1 MSKIGKYLKSQGI
14 NDYNLTYSMWPLQ
27 PTAVNMAATGNAN
40 VNQTITL
47 QDNQA
52 WLLSDSYLVVEYE
65 VQVPNQ
71 AAAGSTQKVVTYP
84 NLFLNMIT
92 GANVSVGPC
101 SYQLPTGQQAL
112 TVPFI
117 YNLNKILNTNQ
128 DQSNMLSIA
137 NDGFFVSTSTNNYL
151 SPVAAPTAIE
161 SSLMGNS
168 YFKYNTGR
176 EYLCPPRGGAGTL
189 PETYTDYLYIP
200 LKQLFSMISNQELIT
215 GTLIFQ
221 MSLNYNVNQLFQVYP
236 AVANQNLEAVL
247 PIGFSIN
254 RINFHYT
261 LCTMPTIS
269 RFAMRDIVAANVKYV
284 LSNEVRYVSAGN
296 EAVGTISLNISD
308 VILQVAPNKVIGVC
322 FIPIIS
328 SVVGNPSFAK
338 FNSLNLPLGPP
349 DQNVVITQS
358 NYKSA
363 PGVLTCYD
371 YKIQI
376 GANYYPTNIIT
387 NYKNGPLASYYGYMK
402 SVVESFSYKT
412 DGSDTD
418 CALPYELWR
427 DYFQFYWTKLDLA
440 TKDAPM
446 TQATVNANFT
456 NATRATAPGTFGIR
470 LVCFTIHEYQFG
482 NSNLSQMG
490 GLPSGQEMLN

>member
-14 NDYNLTYSMWPLQ
+14 DNYNLTYSMWPLQ
-27 PTAVNMAATGNAN
+27 PTAVNMRETQNTN
-40 VNQTITL
+40 INQTITL

-52 WLLSDSYLVVEYE
+52 WLLSDSYMVVEYI
-65 VQVPNQ
+65 VTTPGVAN
-71 AAAGSTQKVVTYP
+71 QKVVTYP

-92 GANVSVGPC
+92 GANISVGPC
-101 SYQLPTGQQAL
+101 SYQLPTGSQAL

-137 NDGFFVSTSTNNYL
+137 NDGFFVSTATKNYL
-151 SPVAAPTAIE
+151 APIGAPTAIE
-161 SSLMGNS
+161 SNVTGNS

-176 EYLCPPRGGAGTL
+176 EYLSGAAAIS
-189 PETYTDYLYIP
+189 YIDYLYIP

-221 MSLNYNVNQLFQVYP
+221 MSLNYNENQLFQVYP
-236 AVANQNLEAVL
+236 ATANQTLAAVL
-247 PIGFSIN
+247 PSGFSIK

-284 LSNEVRYVSAGN
+284 LSNESTLFEVALNSVP
-296 EAVGTISLNISD
+296 GTINCEISD

-322 FIPIIS
+322 FIPIITFDGT
-328 SVVGNPSFAK
+328 SVNPAVANAQLVGFDGRPVTLEK
-338 FNSLNLPLGPP
+338 
-349 DQNVVITQS
+349 S
-358 NYKSA
+358 NYKSC
-363 PGVLTCYD
+363 PGVITCFD

-376 GANYYPTNIIT
+376 GANYYPSNIIT
-387 NYKNGPLASYYGYMK
+387 NYKEGPLASYYGYMK

-418 CALPYELWR
+418 CSLPYELWR

-440 TKDAPM
+440 TKEAPM
-446 TQATVNANFT
+446 TQCTINAKFT
-456 NATRATAPGTFGIR
+456 NATRGLIAGNCKLK

>member
-27 PTAVNMAATGNAN
+27 PTAVNMVATGNAN

-65 VQVPNQ
+65 VVVPNQ
-71 AAAGSTQKVVTYP
+71 AAGGTTQKVVTYP

-151 SPVAAPTAIE
+151 SPVAAPTAIG
-161 SSLMGNS
+161 SSVSGNS

-176 EYLCPPRGGAGTL
+176 EYLCPPRLVANDA
-189 PETYTDYLYIP
+189 PEIYTDYLYIP

-221 MSLNYNVNQLFQVYP
+221 MSLNYNATQLFQVY
-236 AVANQNLEAVL
+236 AATANQNLQAVL
-247 PIGFSIN
+247 PTGFSIN

-284 LSNEVRYVSAGN
+284 LSNESTDFTVAADSN
-296 EAVGTISLNISD
+296 PGTLNCEISD

-322 FIPIIS
+322 FIPIITYAGGPAAPPQLAGFS
-328 SVVGNPSFAK
+328 GGSVILS
-338 FNSLNLPLGPP
+338 
-349 DQNVVITQS
+349 TS

-363 PGVLTCYD
+363 PGVITCYD

-387 NYKNGPLASYYGYMK
+387 NYKKGPLANYYGYMK

-440 TKDAPM
+440 TKEAPM
-446 TQATVNANFT
+446 TQCTINAKFT
-456 NATRATAPGTFGIR
+456 NATKGVVAGNCRLR

>member
-14 NDYNLTYSMWPLQ
+14 DNYNLTYSMWPLQ
-27 PTAVNMAATGNAN
+27 PTGVDIKSTGNAN
-40 VNQTITL
+40 INQTITL

-52 WLLSDSYLVVEYE
+52 WLLSDSYMVVEYILTT
-65 VQVPNQ
+65 
-71 AAAGSTQKVVTYP
+71 AGVANQKVVTYP

-92 GANVSVGPC
+92 GANISVGPC
-101 SYQLPTGQQAL
+101 SYQLPTGSQAL

-137 NDGFFVSTSTNNYL
+137 NDGFFVSTATKNYL
-151 SPVAAPTAIE
+151 EPIGAPTAIG
-161 SSLMGNS
+161 SSVTGNS

-176 EYLCPPRGGAGTL
+176 EYLSGAAAIK
-189 PETYTDYLYIP
+189 YTDYLYIP

-221 MSLNYNVNQLFQVYP
+221 MSLNYNANQLFQVYP
-236 AVANQNLEAVL
+236 AVANNNLEAVV
-247 PIGFSIN
+247 PDGFIIN

-284 LSNEVRYVSAGN
+284 LSNESNLFEVELNSAPGSIN
-296 EAVGTISLNISD
+296 CEISD

-322 FIPIIS
+322 FIPIITFDGT
-328 SVVGNPSFAK
+328 SVNPVVANPQLVGFDGRPVTLEK
-338 FNSLNLPLGPP
+338 
-349 DQNVVITQS
+349 S
-358 NYKSA
+358 NYKSC
-363 PGVLTCYD
+363 PGVITCFD

-376 GANYYPTNIIT
+376 GANYYPSNIIT
-387 NYKNGPLASYYGYMK
+387 NYKEGPLASYYGYMK

-418 CALPYELWR
+418 CSLPYELWR

-440 TKDAPM
+440 TKEAPM
-446 TQATVNANFT
+446 TQCTINAKFT
-456 NATRATAPGTFGIR
+456 NATKGLVAGKCKIK

>member
-14 NDYNLTYSMWPLQ
+14 DNYNLTYSMWPLQ
-27 PTAVNMAATGNAN
+27 PTSVNMTATTSAN
-40 VNQTITL
+40 INQTITL

-52 WLLSDSYLVVEYE
+52 WLLSDSYLVIEYNLTTPA
-65 VQVPNQ
+65 VAN
-71 AAAGSTQKVVTYP
+71 QKVVTYP

-137 NDGFFVSTSTNNYL
+137 NDGFFVSTATNNYL
-151 SPVAAPTAIE
+151 APVGAPTAIG
-161 SSLMGNS
+161 SSVMGNS
-168 YFKYNTGR
+168 YIKYNTGR
-176 EYLCPPRGGAGTL
+176 EYLSGGAAIK
-189 PETYTDYLYIP
+189 YTDYLYIP

-221 MSLNYNVNQLFQVYP
+221 MSLNYNANQLFQVYP
-236 AVANQNLEAVL
+236 DVANQNLEAVI
-247 PIGFSIN
+247 PTSFEIN
-254 RINFHYT
+254 RVNFHYT

-284 LSNEVRYVSAGN
+284 LSNEAG
-296 EAVGTISLNISD
+296 GTINVGAPGTFNINISD

-322 FIPIIS
+322 FIPIITRI
-328 SVVGNPSFAK
+328 VGNPSLAK
-338 FNSLNLPLGPP
+338 FNSVNLPIGPP
-349 DQNVVITQS
+349 DQNVPLLPS

-376 GANYYPTNIIT
+376 GANYYPTNIVT

-402 SVVESFSYKT
+402 SVIESFSYKT

-418 CALPYELWR
+418 CSLPYELWR

-456 NATRATAPGTFGIR
+456 NATAIVAGGEVFMR
-470 LVCFTIHEYQFG
+470 LVCFTLHEYQFG